1 MMGMCQ
7 PKGPQMSN
15 GLPMQKMGCCPMM
28 GQGKMSERGSGAESG
43 IFGSRVTPVM
53 NLSLD
58 EVRDYLAVQLD
69 HLNNKR
75 LKVGDV
81 DDKTITADIVT
92 LDNSR
97 VQRPGVNRRTGGI
110 DYRN

>member
-1 MMGMCQ
+1 
-7 PKGPQMSN
+7 
-15 GLPMQKMGCCPMM
+15 
-28 GQGKMSERGSGAESG
+28 
-43 IFGSRVTPVM
+43 M